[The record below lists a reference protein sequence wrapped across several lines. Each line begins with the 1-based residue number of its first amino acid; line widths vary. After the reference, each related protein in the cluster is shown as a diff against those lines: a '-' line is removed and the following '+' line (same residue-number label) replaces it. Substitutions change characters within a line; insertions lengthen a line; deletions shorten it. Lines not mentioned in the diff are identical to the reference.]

1 MHCVHIPG
9 WRGKSPRRHKYLEP
23 NAGLDDTFKEGM
35 GGGGAPLGGTSAAA
49 GKHLSNS
56 NTVTA
61 TDKQQA
67 SEADV
72 PQPSSR
78 WFSVDIGSQ
87 HSTFCISMT
96 LLFISPPS
104 ILHYNN
110 YHYFS
115 GILPLIPVPPQILP
129 SSTPPLPA
137 VIPAAFTLTPSLR
150 PSSPP
155 AAAASR
161 TWLLSPR
168 FRTACPWLWLGLF
181 SYRQM
186 FTILANLRPRAA
198 KLADH
203 QRGVPSASASPPT
216 FYIFMRR

>member
-1 MHCVHIPG
+1 MYLAGVGNP
-9 WRGKSPRRHKYLEP
+9 RGDTSTLNRMRALTTLSRR
-23 NAGLDDTFKEGM
+23 
-35 GGGGAPLGGTSAAA
+35 GGGGALGGTSAAA

-96 LLFISPPS
+96 LFFISPRPFCS
-104 ILHYNN
+104 TTTTTTSLVFYLS
-110 YHYFS
+110 FQF
-115 GILPLIPVPPQILP
+115 PPQILP
-129 SSTPPLPA
+129 PSTPPLPA
-137 VIPAAFTLTPSLR
+137 VIPAAFTFNPSLR

-168 FRTACPWLWLGLF
+168 FRTACPWLWLGLLLC
-181 SYRQM
+181 RQM

-198 KLADH
+198 KPADH
-203 QRGVPSASASPPT
+203 QRGAPSASASPPT